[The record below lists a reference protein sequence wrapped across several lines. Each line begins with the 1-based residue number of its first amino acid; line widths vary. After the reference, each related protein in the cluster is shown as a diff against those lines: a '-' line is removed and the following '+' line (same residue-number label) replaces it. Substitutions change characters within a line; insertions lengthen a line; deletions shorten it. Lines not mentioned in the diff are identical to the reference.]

1 MAVTQPGQLQRGGA
15 ALTFLISH
23 ETRMLNVFPS
33 ADNYGLSKLAV
44 KPPRGEMEKKKPHR
58 DSAECKTPRGPPVE
72 EEEEEAEG
80 EEEGEDGERKKSA
93 FSQ

>member
-1 MAVTQPGQLQRGGA
+1 MGGFGGGKWWLWDSELSAVAVTQPGRLQRGGA

-44 KPPRGEMEKKKPHR
+44 KPPKGRRKKKMP
-58 DSAECKTPRGPPVE
+58 
-72 EEEEEAEG
+72 
-80 EEEGEDGERKKSA
+80 
-93 FSQ
+93 